1 MSLNETSK
9 VSVVI
14 PCYNTQGTI
23 RRALLSA
30 LSNEG
35 NLDHVF
41 LIDNNSTDGTLDLL
55 KELAVEFAPLVS
67 VHIETRKGA
76 CWARNKGLG
85 YVKSEWVQFLDADD
99 TISSQKFSNQV
110 NYGEENELDVVVSP
124 CLLRAP
130 TGNVRESRAIE
141 FPTHIGIMRGSMGN
155 TISNLFRTSAVREIG
170 GWNPTWTSAQEY
182 ELMFRLFQN
191 RAKFGGLN
199 LYLSTAYEGTPGSI
213 SSGSRVMLRTNALKL
228 RLEMFTEFIGLC
240 PDPKDSQ
247 KLINGLFVQVR
258 WLYPWDND
266 LALSGWKL
274 IRSRGFLPRMDE
286 HLPISYCIT
295 LRFLGFP
302 LTEKLRLK
310 FQQFKRAISK

>member
-1 MSLNETSK
+1 MSPHKTSK

-14 PCYNTQGTI
+14 PCYNVQGTI

-30 LSNEG
+30 LSNVA
-35 NLDHVF
+35 NLDQVF
-41 LIDNNSTDGTLDLL
+41 LIDNNSTDETLDLL

-67 VHIETRKGA
+67 VDVETRKGA
-76 CWARNKGLG
+76 CWARNKGLS
-85 YVKSEWVQFLDADD
+85 YVQSEWVQFLDADD
-99 TISSQKFSNQV
+99 TISSEKFSNQA
-110 NYGEENELDVVVSP
+110 NYGEENELDVVASP

-130 TGNVRESRAIE
+130 NGNVRESRAIE

-170 GWNPTWTSAQEY
+170 GWNPNWTSAQEY

-191 RAKFGGLN
+191 GAKFGGLN
-199 LYLSTAYEGTPGSI
+199 SHLSTVYEGIPGSI
-213 SSGSRVMLRTNALKL
+213 SSGSPVMLRTNSLKL
-228 RLEMFTEFIGLC
+228 RLEMFAEFIGLC

-247 KLINGLFVQVR
+247 KLMNGLFVQVR
-258 WLYPWDND
+258 WLYPWDKD

-274 IRSRGFLPRMDE
+274 LRSRGFLPKMDE

-302 LTEKLRLK
+302 LTEKIRLK
-310 FQQFKRAISK
+310 LQRMKRVLSR